1 MNRRMRPLAVLAGA
15 RTPFCKAFTELASL
29 SAVDLGIA
37 ALSGVLKKSGMMAN
51 QLDEVIFGN
60 VSGQPDSANLARV
73 IALRSGVPQD
83 RIAHTVNRNCASGME
98 SILAAW
104 HSIQHQP
111 TGSGGNGQKGR
122 VRLIAAG
129 GTESMSNI
137 PMFLGQDATKFWIKL
152 AKAKTLIQKLKVL
165 AAFRQRMLKPVI
177 GIELGLTDPVSKM
190 NMAETAELLASDF
203 EISRNEQDDFA
214 MTSHHRAIAAAARCF
229 MSGEIIPIANPTA
242 EVKDNSHSD
251 QVVMCKDNGPRPSQT
266 IEQLAKLRPLFKS
279 AGGTVTAGNSC
290 PLTDGAAVLILADA
304 ESVAANRFCATEMPL
319 PETPLGYIT
328 DYEIAGCDP
337 RRMGL
342 GPVFAIAKL
351 LRRTGLTLKDFDR
364 IEINEAFAAQ
374 VIACRRAAE
383 SAKFCGEHFGMSE
396 PLGLLDPSCTN
407 VNGGAIA
414 LGHPVGATGTRLVLT
429 LLRELRAAGM
439 RRGLATL
446 CVGGGQGVAIIVEAD
461 REI

>member
-1 MNRRMRPLAVLAGA
+1 MNRHMRPLAVLAGA

-29 SAVDLGIA
+29 TAVDLGIA
-37 ALSGVLKKSGMMAN
+37 ALNGVLKQSGVMAN

-73 IALRSGVPQD
+73 IALRSGVPED

-104 HSIQHQP
+104 HSLQYQP
-111 TGSGGNGQKGR
+111 TGSGGNRQIGNI
-122 VRLIAAG
+122 RLIAAG

-137 PMFLGQDATKFWIKL
+137 PMFLGQDATNFWIKL
-152 AKAKTLIQKLKVL
+152 AKTKTLIQKLQVL
-165 AAFRQRMLKPVI
+165 GAFRPRMLKPVI

-203 EISRNEQDDFA
+203 AISRNEQDEFA
-214 MTSHHRAIAAAARCF
+214 MTSHHRAIAAATRCF
-229 MSGEIIPIANPTA
+229 MSGEIVPIAGPIQD
-242 EVKDNSHSD
+242 V
-251 QVVMCKDNGPRPSQT
+251 QDNGPRPGQT
-266 IEQLAKLRPLFKS
+266 IEQLAKLRPLFRS

-290 PLTDGAAVLILADA
+290 PLTDGAAVLIVADA
-304 ESVAANRFCATEMPL
+304 DAVAANRSGTTEMPL

-328 DYEIAGCDP
+328 DYAIAGCDP

-351 LRRTGLTLKDFDR
+351 LRRTGLKLQDFDR

-374 VIACRRAAE
+374 VIACRRAAA
-383 SAKFCGEHFGMSE
+383 SATFCRDHFGMTE
-396 PLGLLDPSCTN
+396 PLGLLDPSRTN

-414 LGHPVGATGTRLVLT
+414 LGHPVGTSGTRLVLT

-446 CVGGGQGVAIIVEAD
+446 CVGGGQGVAIIVETD
-461 REI
+461 RER